1 MLSKLSA
8 VSWPIFIRGLNDGT
22 LALLAAAIVLVSAV
36 IWASNDASAER
47 TDFSLTYVGALI
59 VHQGNGSQLY
69 DLELQKRLRDSL
81 FAHPVPILFEHPPFE
96 AFLLS
101 PLAAWPFR
109 TAFRIWGLINATV
122 WLLLMVFL
130 RRYLPWP
137 RELLGYTFLWLLF
150 APLAVAL
157 YQGQSS
163 IILVALFAIT
173 FLHLKNGR
181 PLSAGV
187 ALGFGLIKLQ
197 FALPFALIFLIRR
210 QWRFLAGF
218 LLSAAV
224 LSMLSIAAMGPMA
237 ILKYPKLL
245 LTIVANP
252 QNVSYGSVV
261 DMPTVHGFLFALLS
275 HRLDGTALSIISAF
289 FSFLLLAWVAHGWRS
304 APAGSATDLS
314 FAAAICV
321 SLVTSTHMY
330 THDFSPLILSMFL
343 TAPHVAAQST
353 RLRIALVFSLAMFW
367 SGAVYFGCVAWHC
380 MYLLCPVLL
389 LFVLA
394 SLQAAKCVAR
404 PGVRERGY
412 LTT

>member
-1 MLSKLSA
+1 MLTKMPSA
-8 VSWPIFIRGLNDGT
+8 SSPSFVWSLNDGT
-22 LALLAAAIVLVSAV
+22 LGLLAAAIVLVSAV
-36 IWASNDASAER
+36 IWTSNDTSAEK

-69 DLELQKRLRDSL
+69 DLDLQKRMRDSI

-101 PLAAWPFR
+101 PLAALPFR
-109 TAFRIWGLINATV
+109 TAFRIWGLINAAV
-122 WLLLMVFL
+122 WLLLIVLL

-181 PLSAGV
+181 TFSAGV

-197 FALPFALIFLIRR
+197 FALPFALIFLLRR

-218 LLSAAV
+218 LFSAAV
-224 LSMLSIAAMGPMA
+224 LTVLSIAAMGPMA
-237 ILKYPKLL
+237 ILKYPKFL
-245 LTIVANP
+245 LTVVANP
-252 QNVSYGSVV
+252 QDVSYGSVV
-261 DMPTVHGFLFALLS
+261 DMPTVHGFLFALLG
-275 HRLDGTALSIISAF
+275 HGIDRTALSIISAF
-289 FSFLLLAWVAHGWRS
+289 LSFLLLGLVALGWRS
-304 APAGSATDLS
+304 TPSDSATDLS
-314 FAAAICV
+314 FAAAICA
-321 SLVTSTHMY
+321 SLVTSSHIY

-343 TAPHVAAQST
+343 AAAHVGTQSM
-353 RLRIALVFSLAMFW
+353 RLRIGLVLSLAMFW
-367 SGAVYFGCVAWHC
+367 SGVVYFVCVAWHC
-380 MYLLCPVLL
+380 MYLMCPVLL
-389 LFVLA
+389 LFLLA
-394 SLQAAKCVAR
+394 SLQGAKCAAR
-404 PGVRERGY
+404 RVQEKACV
-412 LTT
+412 TA